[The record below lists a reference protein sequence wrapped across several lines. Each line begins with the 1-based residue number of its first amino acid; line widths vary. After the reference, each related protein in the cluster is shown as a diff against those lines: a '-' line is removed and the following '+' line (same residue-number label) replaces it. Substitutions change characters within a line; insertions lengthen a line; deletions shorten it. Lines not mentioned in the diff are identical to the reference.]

1 MELQDHELKQLITYS
16 QDAPPVFVGHY
27 WMEGEPAPLKPN
39 VACIDYS
46 AVKYGKLVAYR
57 LDDEKA
63 LSRDKFV
70 WVDVDRPEQ
79 SDYPTSEDSVAR

>member
-1 MELQDHELKQLITYS
+1 MTDAERRQLISYPL
-16 QDAPPVFVGHY
+16 DAPPVFVGHY

-46 AVKYGKLVAYR
+46 AVKYGRLVAYR
-57 LDDEKA
+57 MDGERA

-70 WVDVDRPEQ
+70 WVDVERPEQ
-79 SDYPTSEDSVAR
+79 PDYPTSEDSVAR